1 MFEKINS
8 KHKYKGHNGRVKT
21 AVGIKY
27 VSYCKKD
34 TYTAKQCK
42 KLIYFSFH
50 KANSFGYSNIFLI
63 ISQNTAIVN
72 IKLSKYVKSKG
83 DFGVLGRIFG
93 AICLVATVFGLLCG
107 RGEELGNAVV
117 DGAGEAIGLV
127 ISLVGIMALWGGLMR
142 VLEGVGAMRVLARW
156 LSPVLSRFFPDAF
169 AKKNGDV
176 EIAANVSAKLLGMGN
191 AATPFALSAMKKLK
205 ENGKGGESA
214 TGEMI
219 TLAVL
224 NTASFSILP
233 TTLLAL
239 RRAAGASDP
248 YSVILPVWIVS
259 LGCSLLAL
267 LITRAMGKLKK

>member
-1 MFEKINS
+1 M
-8 KHKYKGHNGRVKT
+8 
-21 AVGIKY
+21 
-27 VSYCKKD
+27 
-34 TYTAKQCK
+34 
-42 KLIYFSFH
+42 
-50 KANSFGYSNIFLI
+50 
-63 ISQNTAIVN
+63 
-72 IKLSKYVKSKG
+72 
-83 DFGVLGRIFG
+83 LGRIFG

-127 ISLVGIMALWGGLMR
+127 ISLIGIMALWGGLMR
-142 VLEGVGAMRVLARW
+142 VLEGVGAMRVLARC

-176 EIAANVSAKLLGMGN
+176 EIAANVSANLLGMGN

-259 LGCSLLAL
+259 LTCSLVAL